1 MVEPR
6 RRCYSLPL
14 VELRKQAVG
23 GILYVTVLS
32 ANKISRMDLKGSST
46 AKQPFSIIDE
56 FMEERMDSKDM
67 QVFVEVELE
76 DLTRRTGVKTGPCP
90 KWNST
95 FNMVLHDDTGILKFH
110 LYECT
115 PGSVNY
121 VYLTSCEVKVLF
133 FSYSTKNLLLSCMF
147 FFLMLILNSCC

>member
-6 RRCYSLPL
+6 RRCYSLPSVDL
-14 VELRKQAVG
+14 GKLAVG
-23 GILYVTVLS
+23 GILYVTIISASKLS
-32 ANKISRMDLKGSST
+32 RVSSKGSPIGRQCSV
-46 AKQPFSIIDE
+46 IDE
-56 FMEERMDSKDM
+56 YSEKCIDDKDM

-76 DLTRRTGVKTGPCP
+76 ELTRRTDMRTGPCP

-121 VYLTSCEVKVLF
+121 VYLSSCEVKV
-133 FSYSTKNLLLSCMF
+133 FSFTKMQF
-147 FFLMLILNSCC
+147 